1 MKKHSY
7 PMGNIGSVSLLMT
20 FIILCLVVFVT
31 LALSSA
37 ASQFQYSQKLA
48 ASHAAYYEASNSAT
62 DTLKEIDEILHAV
75 HAEVSGTIP
84 SSADFSEAYYEAAL
98 FQLSQLQNIAIEM
111 DFTGE
116 EPVIIYEVP
125 VSESQKLQVALALN
139 PVVPISKKNTVP
151 DSSKAEGG
159 ADTAMPG
166 KQTAAKAGGYYRV
179 TAWQTLPSSQW
190 KADNQLKLLNP
201 D

>member
-1 MKKHSY
+1 
-7 PMGNIGSVSLLMT
+7 
-20 FIILCLVVFVT
+20 
-31 LALSSA
+31 
-37 ASQFQYSQKLA
+37 
-48 ASHAAYYEASNSAT
+48 
-62 DTLKEIDEILHAV
+62 
-75 HAEVSGTIP
+75 
-84 SSADFSEAYYEAAL
+84 
-98 FQLSQLQNIAIEM
+98 M